1 MRNHHGQR
9 LRVLVCLVGLLPAFA
24 CVEQQEP
31 RPGAIVARRTG
42 GDSLQPGPMVI
53 VCKPDDEA
61 CIPTYAVA
69 CRHWVGDSAPP
80 PDLPPSSA
88 AEEAW
93 CAAQPRPD
101 SSAR

>member
-1 MRNHHGQR
+1 MLSHHGQR
-9 LRVLVCLVGLLPAFA
+9 LRQLVYLASLLPVFA

-31 RPGAIVARRTG
+31 RPAPIVARRTG

-69 CRHWVGDSAPP
+69 CRRWAGDSAP
-80 PDLPPSSA
+80 DLPPLSA
-88 AEEAW
+88 EEEAW
-93 CAAQPRPD
+93 CAAQPQPD